1 MIPCP
6 SRLRLSGEDQKQLSE
21 AQWCTGDVKTQTL
34 RWAARSLAREQP
46 FNEGNSKPSPV
57 TTLEASTMPQI
68 DSRDEAARGERSTW
82 FFLRRL
88 SLILRGRRPARDD
101 ERLVPRRPRSLAKRA
116 PSDHVGASATLDL
129 SRETRESP
137 YSFLI
142 GLVRYTESLVSRS
155 R

>member
-1 MIPCP
+1 M
-6 SRLRLSGEDQKQLSE
+6 
-21 AQWCTGDVKTQTL
+21 KTQTL

-46 FNEGNSKPSPV
+46 FNEGNRK
-57 TTLEASTMPQI
+57 TFTGRHTLSMPHDATDRQ
-68 DSRDEAARGERSTW
+68 SRDEAARGERSTW

-88 SLILRGRRPARDD
+88 SPALKGRRPARDD